1 MRTLGRRNV
10 RAADNIWPGFVDA
23 LSTLLLVLIFLL
35 VVFVL
40 AEFFLGRILSGRDE
54 SLARLNLQV
63 LELADLLSLEQAAN
77 NDMRG
82 EMTQLS
88 AQLQASTADRD
99 ELAGQVNLLLARQR
113 DLLADLKTADSTVDD
128 TESSVDDLKLQLAAA
143 LAMVEAAQVT
153 ERQARDRTADAQ
165 SGLAEERRISST
177 AQRQVALL
185 NHQIAQLRIQLAS
198 IQQALEISE
207 STLTDQNIQIADL
220 GSRLNVALANKVEEL
235 SRYQSEFFGRL
246 GEILA
251 GRSDVSIEGDR
262 FVIQS
267 GVLFETGAATLG
279 EEGGRQI
286 ADLAGLLLEIS
297 SEIPPEVN
305 WILRIDGHTD
315 KRPINTFE
323 FKSNW
328 QLSAARAI
336 TVAQGLIDAGLP
348 PERVM
353 AAGFGE
359 FHPIDRQENDDA
371 YRRNRRIELKL
382 TER

>member
-246 GEILA
+246 GEILG